1 MWKNYLKTSLRILK
15 KHKFFSFLNI
25 TSLSLGLVPCIML
38 LLLLQYEYSF
48 DTFHDQPENIYRIVL
63 DGHYKSGPFKSINTS
78 PKLAEAIKTEFPD
91 EGDVLRLYHNGG
103 AVSMINDDKFFNESN
118 YLYADNNLF
127 SFFNI
132 QLERGNP
139 KTALDKPHSMVITND
154 FAEKY
159 FGEEDP
165 IGKVINVD
173 IWVGGGSSWG
183 EVPNPSGL
191 SPAGDYMVTGVVKK
205 LPPNTHLQ
213 FDCLLSLSSIYWWD
227 MWGNDLF
234 SYTNTATYIKLASN
248 INQNNFEDKLNSI
261 VDKYHAV
268 ATEKDLEIEYSQFLA
283 DGKTY
288 KYSLMPLTKMHFEA
302 EGFRTR
308 FEKLGVYNNIYSLSI
323 IALIALIIGCINFV
337 NLSTARSSN
346 RAKEIGIRI
355 VSGSGKFQLI
365 KQFLLESLML
375 SFISML
381 LAVTI
386 TAILLPYFNS
396 FLDTSI
402 ALSNILFTWVLPAV
416 LTITVLVGF
425 IAGIYPAYILSALKP
440 TLIIKGNYGNSTSG
454 KGIVRNV
461 LVLFQ
466 YGISIIFIMGT
477 LIIQGQLN
485 FMRNKDLGYDIEQ
498 VLKLSGRPYRLS
510 SGRYIAFKQELLK
523 INGVKSVSA
532 AGNIFGS
539 EQMVWVNLRIL
550 GTTLPEEATIFR
562 IGIADINILENFQI
576 KITSDKTLNT
586 SGRGYFLTE
595 SALKELKL
603 TDPVGESLIRSWPYT
618 FGEWK
623 ADLDTI
629 IISGVI
635 QDFHYNSALNQIEPV
650 ALVLVNDDQESKLPM
665 RYYYIKITGNDIQQT
680 VSEIETIWKDLVP
693 ESPFV
698 YTFLDL
704 EIDKFYAKDQK
715 MSKLIGLFS
724 LLSILISCLG
734 ILGLSAYLAQQKNK
748 EISIRKILGA
758 SLNQIAGLLIKK
770 HASLILAAV
779 LIFIPIAY
787 LFGQK
792 WLSSYPY
799 RITIDVL
806 TIVTTIA
813 AIILITG
820 ISISWQLVK
829 GVLVNP
835 LETIKSE

>member
-48 DTFHDQPENIYRIVL
+48 DTFHDQSENIYRIVF
-63 DGHYKSGPFKSINTS
+63 DGHQKSGPFQTMYTS
-78 PKLAEAIKTEFPD
+78 PKLAEAIKMEFPD
-91 EGDVLRLYHNGG
+91 AGDVLRIFHNGRG
-103 AVSMINDDKFFNESN
+103 LVSMRSNDKLFYESN

-132 QLERGNP
+132 QLVEGNP
-139 KTALDKPHSMVITND
+139 KTALAKPHTMVITKD

-165 IGKVINVD
+165 IGKVINVG
-173 IWVGGGSSWG
+173 IWVWAGSSWN

-191 SPAGDYMVTGVVKK
+191 DPAGDYMVTGVVKS

-213 FDCLLSLSSIYWWD
+213 FNCILSLSSIYWWE
-227 MWGNDLF
+227 MMGVDLF
-234 SYTNTATYIKLASN
+234 NFNAIATYIKLTSN
-248 INQNNFEDKLNSI
+248 NSQQNFEDKLNSI

-268 ATEKDLEIEYSQFLA
+268 SIEQLLEIEYSQFLA
-283 DGKTY
+283 DGKSC
-288 KYSLMPLTKMHFEA
+288 KYSLMPLTSMHFEA
-302 EGFRTR
+302 EGLGSRGGYGY
-308 FEKLGVYNNIYSLSI
+308 EKLGVYKNIYSLSI
-323 IALIALIIGCINFV
+323 ISLIALLIGCINFI

-381 LAVTI
+381 LAIII
-386 TAILLPYFNS
+386 TAILLNNFNS

-402 ALSNILFTWVLPAV
+402 ALSSILFTWVLPAV

-440 TLIIKGNYGNSTSG
+440 VLIIKGNHSHSTSS

-485 FMRNKDLGYDIEQ
+485 FMHNKDLGYDTEQ
-498 VLKLSGRPYRLS
+498 VLRLRGRPITS
-510 SGRYIAFKQELLK
+510 PARYSALKQALLK
-523 INGVKSVSA
+523 INGVKGVTGA
-532 AGNIFGS
+532 MPIFGARWLMH
-539 EQMVWVNLRIL
+539 QNLRIL
-550 GTTLPEEATIFR
+550 GTALPEEAPIIR
-562 IGIADINILENFQI
+562 IGTADINILENFQI
-576 KITSDKTLNT
+576 EITSDKTIDT
-586 SGRGYFLTE
+586 RGYYLTE
-595 SALKELKL
+595 SAVKELKL
-603 TDPVGESLIRSWPYT
+603 TDPVGEYLVSTWPNSNYN
-618 FGEWK
+618 
-623 ADLDTI
+623 ADLDTV

-635 QDFHYNSALNQIEPV
+635 KDFHHNSAQNQIEPV
-650 ALVLVNDDQESKLPM
+650 ALILFNEGEEL
-665 RYYYIKITGNDIQQT
+665 RIIYNYIQITGSNIQQT
-680 VSEIETIWKDLVP
+680 VADIETVWKDLVP

-698 YTFLDL
+698 YSFLDS
-704 EIDKFYAKDQK
+704 EIDKFYAEEQK

-724 LLSILISCLG
+724 LLAILISCLG
-734 ILGLSAYLAQQKNK
+734 ILGLSAYLAQQKNM

-758 SLNQIAGLLIKK
+758 SLNQIVGLLVKK
-770 HASLILAAV
+770 HATLIIVAV
-779 LIFIPIAY
+779 LIFLPIAY
-787 LFGQK
+787 FLGEK
-792 WLSSYPY
+792 WLSNYPY
-799 RITIDVL
+799 RISIDAL
-806 TIVTTIA
+806 TIGTTIVA
-813 AIILITG
+813 LILITG

-835 LETIKSE
+835 LEAIKTE

>member
-1 MWKNYLKTSLRILK
+1 M
-15 KHKFFSFLNI
+15 
-25 TSLSLGLVPCIML
+25 
-38 LLLLQYEYSF
+38 
-48 DTFHDQPENIYRIVL
+48 
-63 DGHYKSGPFKSINTS
+63 
-78 PKLAEAIKTEFPD
+78 
-91 EGDVLRLYHNGG
+91 
-103 AVSMINDDKFFNESN
+103 
-118 YLYADNNLF
+118 
-127 SFFNI
+127 
-132 QLERGNP
+132 
-139 KTALDKPHSMVITND
+139 
-154 FAEKY
+154 
-159 FGEEDP
+159 
-165 IGKVINVD
+165 
-173 IWVGGGSSWG
+173 
-183 EVPNPSGL
+183 
-191 SPAGDYMVTGVVKK
+191 
-205 LPPNTHLQ
+205 
-213 FDCLLSLSSIYWWD
+213 
-227 MWGNDLF
+227 
-234 SYTNTATYIKLASN
+234 
-248 INQNNFEDKLNSI
+248 
-261 VDKYHAV
+261 
-268 ATEKDLEIEYSQFLA
+268 
-283 DGKTY
+283 
-288 KYSLMPLTKMHFEA
+288 
-302 EGFRTR
+302 
-308 FEKLGVYNNIYSLSI
+308 
-323 IALIALIIGCINFV
+323 
-337 NLSTARSSN
+337 
-346 RAKEIGIRI
+346 
-355 VSGSGKFQLI
+355 
-365 KQFLLESLML
+365 
-375 SFISML
+375 
-381 LAVTI
+381 
-386 TAILLPYFNS
+386 
-396 FLDTSI
+396 
-402 ALSNILFTWVLPAV
+402 
-416 LTITVLVGF
+416 
-425 IAGIYPAYILSALKP
+425 
-440 TLIIKGNYGNSTSG
+440 
-454 KGIVRNV
+454 
-461 LVLFQ
+461 
-466 YGISIIFIMGT
+466 
-477 LIIQGQLN
+477 
-485 FMRNKDLGYDIEQ
+485 
-498 VLKLSGRPYRLS
+498 
-510 SGRYIAFKQELLK
+510 K

-665 RYYYIKITGNDIQQT
+665 RYYYIKITVDDIQQT

>member
-1 MWKNYLKTSLRILK
+1 MLINYLKISLRVLR

-25 TSLSLGLVPCIML
+25 SSLSLGLFPCIML

-48 DTFHDQPENIYRIVL
+48 DTFHDQSENIYRIVL

-154 FAEKY
+154 FARKY

-165 IGKVINVD
+165 IGKVINVNL
-173 IWVGGGSSWG
+173 WVSGGSDRG
-183 EVPNPSGL
+183 ENPNPSGL

-346 RAKEIGIRI
+346 RAKEIGIRKI
-355 VSGSGKFQLI
+355 SGSGKFQLI
-365 KQFLLESLML
+365 RQFLLESLML
-375 SFISML
+375 SFFSML

-396 FLDTSI
+396 FLDTRI
-402 ALSNILFTWVLPAV
+402 ALYNIVFTWVMPAI
-416 LTITVLVGF
+416 LAITVLVGF

-440 TLIIKGNYGNSTSG
+440 ALIIKGNYGNSTSG

-461 LVLFQ
+461 FVLFQ

-485 FMRNKDLGYDIEQ
+485 FMHNKDLGYDIEQ
-498 VLKLSGRPYRLS
+498 VLKLSGRPPRLS